1 MVILGARWLA
11 QMRGQSGRHTSAS
24 VPSSSE
30 LERAWRP
37 GLPAI
42 VNPGAGSPRSMA
54 PAMHGHR
61 VGGALGSSGSAAACC
76 CMIRTGAGGDN
87 GIAKLWNRRELSA
100 SSDDDQSHYLHPH
113 P

>member
-42 VNPGAGSPRSMA
+42 VNPGAGSPRSMG
-54 PAMHGHR
+54 PAMHGLAWVAR
-61 VGGALGSSGSAAACC
+61 WAAA
-76 CMIRTGAGGDN
+76 A
-87 GIAKLWNRRELSA
+87 APPPA
-100 SSDDDQSHYLHPH
+100 AV
-113 P
+113 